1 MIGASSIAFPLV
13 LPRLTQSAAA
23 LPPSSSQKNPS
34 LVRPPGKMA
43 LFRLNVLYTAGW
55 GGGAAVDPLSPKT
68 QKGGRKIPL
77 PPFPQKGALYYFPS
91 WGSIPKERGRVGT
104 GWTDGGRGEIMIFPR
119 EQLLFPHTYCRRYIF
134 FSLDLDLSLSHKSP
148 TRRE

>member
-13 LPRLTQSAAA
+13 LPRLTQSAAS
-23 LPPSSSQKNPS
+23 LPSLFFTKNPS
-34 LVRPPGKMA
+34 LVCPPGKMA

-91 WGSIPKERGRVGT
+91 WGIHPQGKG
-104 GWTDGGRGEIMIFPR
+104 
-119 EQLLFPHTYCRRYIF
+119 
-134 FSLDLDLSLSHKSP
+134 
-148 TRRE
+148 